1 MLLCSTITSIIAP
14 PVCQCPDK
22 AMYFR
27 GASNHRGGFDMSY
40 IPNTAEE
47 QQAMLEHMGLSSIED
62 LLTPVPENVRLR
74 RPLDLPPALPEP
86 ELKRLLSGMAAQN
99 KNLDSTISFLGAG
112 TYDHAIPSVVP
123 HLQRRS
129 EFVTSYTPYQPE
141 VSQGMLQAIYE
152 FQTMVCQITG
162 LDIANASLYDGAT
175 AVVEAVLLAL
185 GPGGR
190 GEVVISEGVDPQ
202 YRTVLKT
209 YAHARGF
216 HVTEVPTRNGVTS
229 LEALDEAVGP
239 ETKAVV
245 IQQPNFF
252 GSVEDMTAIE
262 PIAHKGKAVFISAI
276 TEPASLGILAAPGDY
291 NADIAVGE
299 LMSFGNPM
307 SYGGPALRF
316 MASKQKYMRLLPG
329 RLVGQTVEE
338 GGEKQ
343 TGYVLTLQTRE
354 QHIRRERATSNIC
367 TNQSLLAVG
376 ATIFLAALGKQGFR
390 ELGELC
396 LQKAHYAFRQITA
409 LPGYEAAF
417 SSPFFDE
424 FVIKTPLPAQQL
436 SQRLLQKGIIG
447 GYDLSQSYP
456 DMQNAMLFCVTE
468 TRTKEDI
475 DTLVKALR
483 EIEASQLSGVES
495 GAVGGKGA
503 QA

>member
-1 MLLCSTITSIIAP
+1 M
-14 PVCQCPDK
+14 
-22 AMYFR
+22 
-27 GASNHRGGFDMSY
+27 MSY
-40 IPNTAEE
+40 VPNTPEE
-47 QQAMLEHMGLSSIED
+47 QQAMLEHMGLASLEE
-62 LLTPVPENVRLR
+62 LLAPVPEAIRLR
-74 RPLDLPPALPEP
+74 RPLDLPPALAEP
-86 ELKRLLSGMAAQN
+86 DLKRLLTGMAAKN
-99 KNLDSTISFLGAG
+99 KNLDTTISFLGAG
-112 TYDHAIPSVVP
+112 SYDHIMPSIVP

-175 AVVEAVLLAL
+175 ALVEAVMLAI

-190 GEVVISEGVDPQ
+190 GEVVVSTGVDPQ
-202 YRTVLKT
+202 YRRVLHS
-209 YAHARGF
+209 YAFARGF
-216 HVTEVPTRNGVTS
+216 SVREVPTQDGVTS
-229 LEALDEAVGP
+229 LEALDAAVSP
-239 ETKAVV
+239 VTAAVV

-252 GSVEDMTAIE
+252 GCIEDMHAIE
-262 PIAHKGKAVFISAI
+262 PIAHKGRALFVATI
-276 TEPASLGILAAPGDY
+276 TEPASLGILAPPGAY
-291 NADIAVGE
+291 AADLAVGE

-307 SYGGPALRF
+307 SYGGPALGF
-316 MASKQKYMRLLPG
+316 MAARQKFMRLLPG

-396 LQKAHYAFRQITA
+396 LQKAHYAFREITA
-409 LPGYEAAF
+409 IPGFSAAF
-417 SSPFFDE
+417 NAPFFDE
-424 FVIKTPLPAQQL
+424 FVVRAPVSLA
-436 SQRLLQKGIIG
+436 RLQPHFERANMIG
-447 GYDLSQSYP
+447 GYPLGESYP
-456 DMQNAMLFCVTE
+456 GMDNCMLFCVTE
-468 TRTKEDI
+468 ARTKADI
-475 DTLVKALR
+475 DALVSVLR
-483 EIEASQLSGVES
+483 EV
-495 GAVGGKGA
+495 

>member
-1 MLLCSTITSIIAP
+1 
-14 PVCQCPDK
+14 
-22 AMYFR
+22 
-27 GASNHRGGFDMSY
+27 MSY
-40 IPNTAEE
+40 IPNTPEDQE
-47 QQAMLEHMGLSSIED
+47 AMLANLGLPSLEA
-62 LLTPVPENVRLR
+62 LLTPVPDNVRLQ
-74 RPLDLPPALPEP
+74 RPLNLPPALAEP
-86 ELKRLLSGMAAQN
+86 DLKRVLYRMAAKN
-99 KNLDSTISFLGAG
+99 KNLDDTLSFLGAG
-112 TYDHAIPSVVP
+112 TYDHALPSVVP

-175 AVVEAVLLAL
+175 AVIEAVLLAL

-190 GEVVISEGVDPQ
+190 GEVVISQGVDPQ
-202 YRTVLKT
+202 YRRVLHT

-216 HVTEVPTRNGVTS
+216 HVTEVPVRDGVTS
-229 LEALDEAVGP
+229 IEDLNEAVSQN
-239 ETKAVV
+239 TSAVV

-252 GSVEDMTAIE
+252 GSIEDMNAIE
-262 PIAHKGKAVFISAI
+262 PIVHKGKALFIANI
-276 TEPASLGILAAPGDY
+276 TEPSSLGLLAAPGDY
-291 NADIAVGE
+291 GADIAVGE
-299 LMSFGNPM
+299 LMSFGNTM
-307 SYGGPALRF
+307 SYGGPALGF
-316 MASKQKYMRLLPG
+316 IASKQKFMRLLPG

-338 GGEKQ
+338 AGEKQ

-376 ATIFLAALGKQGFR
+376 ATIYMAAIGKQGFR

-409 LPGYEAAF
+409 LPGYEAVF

-424 FVIKTPLPAQQL
+424 FVIRASVPTQQL
-436 SQRLLQKGIIG
+436 HDHLRQAGIIG
-447 GYDLSQSYP
+447 GYDLSLDYP
-456 DMQNAMLFCVTE
+456 DMENCHLFCVTE
-468 TRTKEDI
+468 TRSKEDI
-475 DTLVKALR
+475 DYLV
-483 EIEASQLSGVES
+483 SVLSEV
-495 GAVGGKGA
+495 

>member
-1 MLLCSTITSIIAP
+1 
-14 PVCQCPDK
+14 
-22 AMYFR
+22 
-27 GASNHRGGFDMSY
+27 MSY
-40 IPNTAEE
+40 VPNTPED
-47 QQAMLEHMGLSSIED
+47 QQAMLATLGLSTLED
-62 LLTPVPENVRLR
+62 LLAPVPENVRLR
-74 RPLDLPPALPEP
+74 RPLDLPPALSEP
-86 ELKRLLSGMAAQN
+86 DLKRLLYNMAAKN

-152 FQTMVCQITG
+152 FQTMVCQITD

-175 AVVEAVLLAL
+175 AMVEAVLLAV

-190 GEVVISEGVDPQ
+190 GEVVISMGVDPQ
-202 YRTVLKT
+202 YRRVLHT

-216 HVTEVPTRNGVTS
+216 SVREVPTRDGVTS
-229 LEALDEAVGP
+229 LEDLDAAVSA
-239 ETKAVV
+239 TTAAVV

-252 GSVEDMTAIE
+252 GCIEDMRAIE
-262 PIAHKGKAVFISAI
+262 PIAHKGKAVFVTTI
-276 TEPASLGILAAPGDY
+276 TEPASLGVLAPPGEY
-291 NADIAVGE
+291 GADIAVGE

-307 SYGGPALRF
+307 SYGGPALGF
-316 MASKQKYMRLLPG
+316 MSARSKYMRLLPG

-338 GGEKQ
+338 GGQKQ

-376 ATIFLAALGKQGFR
+376 ATIYLAALGKQGFR
-390 ELGELC
+390 ELGALC
-396 LQKAHYAFRQITA
+396 LQKAHYAFRQVTA
-409 LPGYEAAF
+409 LPGYKAAF

-424 FVIKTPLPAQQL
+424 FVITAPVPAQ
-436 SQRLLQKGIIG
+436 RLVQHFEQAGIIG
-447 GYDLSQSYP
+447 GYPLREGYP
-456 DMQNAMLFCVTE
+456 DMPNDILFCVTE
-468 TRTKEDI
+468 TRTREDI
-475 DTLVKALR
+475 DYLV
-483 EIEASQLSGVES
+483 GVLKE
-495 GAVGGKGA
+495 V

>member
-1 MLLCSTITSIIAP
+1 
-14 PVCQCPDK
+14 
-22 AMYFR
+22 
-27 GASNHRGGFDMSY
+27 MSY
-40 IPNTAEE
+40 IPNTPED
-47 QQAMLEHMGLSSIED
+47 QQAMLETLGFSSLED
-62 LLTPVPENVRLR
+62 LLTPVPEHVRLGR
-74 RPLDLPPALPEP
+74 ALDLPPALAEP
-86 ELKRLLSGMAAQN
+86 DLKRLMTNMAAKN
-99 KNLDSTISFLGAG
+99 KNLDTTISFLGAG
-112 TYDHAIPSVVP
+112 TYDHAVPSVVP

-175 AVVEAVLLAL
+175 ALVEAVLLAV

-190 GEVVISEGVDPQ
+190 GEVVISTGLDPQ
-202 YRTVLKT
+202 YRRVLHT

-216 HVTEVPTRNGVTS
+216 QVKEVPTRDGVTS
-229 LEALDEAVGP
+229 PEDLDAAVSA
-239 ETKAVV
+239 TTAAVV

-252 GSVEDMTAIE
+252 GGIEDMNALE
-262 PIAHKGKAVFISAI
+262 PIIHKGKALFVANI

-291 NADIAVGE
+291 GADIAVGE
-299 LMSFGNPM
+299 LMSFGNTM
-307 SYGGPALRF
+307 SYGGPALGF
-316 MASKQKYMRLLPG
+316 MAAKQKFMRLLPG

-338 GGEKQ
+338 AGEKQ

-376 ATIFLAALGKQGFR
+376 ATIYMAAIGKQGFR

-409 LPGYEAAF
+409 LPGFEAVF
-417 SSPFFDE
+417 NIPFFDE
-424 FVIKTPLPAQQL
+424 FAIRVPVVTQKLQAQFQ
-436 SQRLLQKGIIG
+436 QAGIIG
-447 GYDLSQSYP
+447 GYDLSLDYP
-456 DMQNAMLFCVTE
+456 ELERCLLFCVTE

-475 DTLVKALR
+475 DHLV
-483 EIEASQLSGVES
+483 
-495 GAVGGKGA
+495 AVLKEV

>member
-1 MLLCSTITSIIAP
+1 
-14 PVCQCPDK
+14 
-22 AMYFR
+22 
-27 GASNHRGGFDMSY
+27 MSY
-40 IPNTAEE
+40 IPNTPQDQE
-47 QQAMLEHMGLSSIED
+47 AMLARLGLPSLEA
-62 LLTPVPENVRLR
+62 LLSPVPENVRLR
-74 RPLDLPPALPEP
+74 RPLELPPALAEP
-86 ELKRLLSGMAAQN
+86 DLKRVLNGMAAKN
-99 KNLDSTISFLGAG
+99 KNLDTAISFLGAG

-162 LDIANASLYDGAT
+162 LDIANASLYDGST

-190 GEVVISEGVDPQ
+190 GEVVISQGVDPQ
-202 YRTVLKT
+202 YRRVLHT

-216 HVTEVPTRNGVTS
+216 QVKEVPVRNGVTS
-229 LEALDEAVGP
+229 IEELDEAVS
-239 ETKAVV
+239 TSTAAVV

-252 GSVEDMTAIE
+252 GCIEDMHAIE
-262 PIAHKGKAVFISAI
+262 PIAHKGQAVFIANI
-276 TEPASLGILAAPGDY
+276 TEPASLGILTPPASYG
-291 NADIAVGE
+291 ADIAVGE
-299 LMSFGNPM
+299 LMSFGNTM
-307 SYGGPALRF
+307 SYGGPALGF

-338 GGEKQ
+338 GEEKQ

-376 ATIFLAALGKQGFR
+376 ATIYMAALGKQGFR

-396 LQKAHYAFRQITA
+396 LQKAHYAFRQIAA
-409 LPGYEAAF
+409 LPGFEAPF
-417 SSPFFDE
+417 STPFFDE
-424 FVIKTPLPAQQL
+424 FVIKSPVSTRKLQQHFE
-436 SQRLLQKGIIG
+436 QAGIIG
-447 GYDLSQSYP
+447 GYDLSLDYP
-456 DMQNAMLFCVTE
+456 AMENCLLFCVTE
-468 TRTKEDI
+468 TRTKEEI
-475 DTLVKALR
+475 DRLV
-483 EIEASQLSGVES
+483 
-495 GAVGGKGA
+495 AVLKEV

>member
-1 MLLCSTITSIIAP
+1 
-14 PVCQCPDK
+14 
-22 AMYFR
+22 
-27 GASNHRGGFDMSY
+27 MSY
-40 IPNTAEE
+40 IPNTPKD
-47 QQAMLEHMGLSSIED
+47 QQAMLEKLDLSSLED
-62 LLTPVPENVRLR
+62 LLAPVPENVRLR
-74 RPLDLPPALPEP
+74 RPLDLPPALSEP
-86 ELKRLLSGMAAQN
+86 DLKRLLNGMAAKN
-99 KNLDSTISFLGAG
+99 KNLDAVVSFLGAG

-175 AVVEAVLLAL
+175 AMVEAALLAV

-190 GEVVISEGVDPQ
+190 GEVVISMGVDPQ
-202 YRTVLKT
+202 YRRVLHT

-216 HVTEVPTRNGVTS
+216 TVKEVPTRNGVTS
-229 LEALDEAVGP
+229 PEDLDAAVSA
-239 ETKAVV
+239 TTAAVV

-252 GSVEDMTAIE
+252 GCIEDMRAIE
-262 PIAHKGKAVFISAI
+262 PVAHKGKAVFVATI
-276 TEPASLGILAAPGDY
+276 TEPASLSVLASPGEY
-291 NADIAVGE
+291 GADIAVGE
-299 LMSFGNPM
+299 LMSFGNTM
-307 SYGGPALRF
+307 SYGGPALGF
-316 MASKQKYMRLLPG
+316 MAARSKYMRLLPG
-329 RLVGQTVEE
+329 RLVGQTIEE
-338 GGEKQ
+338 GGQKQ

-376 ATIFLAALGKQGFR
+376 ATIYLATLGKQGFR

-409 LPGYEAAF
+409 LPGYKAAF

-424 FVIKTPLPAQQL
+424 FVITAPVSA
-436 SQRLLQKGIIG
+436 QRLQQHFEQAGIIG
-447 GYDLSQSYP
+447 GYALRDGYP
-456 DMQNAMLFCVTE
+456 DMPNDMLFCVTE
-468 TRTKEDI
+468 TRSKEDI
-475 DTLVKALR
+475 DYLVDVLK
-483 EIEASQLSGVES
+483 EV
-495 GAVGGKGA
+495 